1 MKNKKNRR
9 QEQLES
15 RKYKMRRRQNGAT
28 TQFNRVEEENKI
40 PIQQRKTKIKSVYKG
55 VNTEKI

>member
-1 MKNKKNRR
+1 
-9 QEQLES
+9 
-15 RKYKMRRRQNGAT
+15 MRRRQNGAT